1 MKPSLRARRLRL
13 VIAPGATVSALYQ
26 KASSASALLVL
37 AHGAGA
43 GMSHPFMVA
52 MADLLAEAGVST
64 LRFQFPYM
72 EAGSKRPDRP
82 AKAHAAIRAA
92 VKKAA
97 KLAPGVR
104 LFAGG
109 KSFGGRMTSQAQALE
124 PLPNVRGLVFLGF
137 PLHPPEKPSIERA
150 EHLLDVR
157 IPQLFIQGTRD
168 GLAQPALLRGVI
180 RRLGRRATF
189 WPVKDADH
197 SFGVL
202 VRSGR
207 NNQEVLS
214 EIAEVLGKWIKAGKL
229 AKRPARRRSKA
240 VC

>member
-1 MKPSLRARRLRL
+1 MKPLKARRLSLR
-13 VIAPGATVSALYQ
+13 VMPGATVSALYQ
-26 KASSASALLVL
+26 QAPRASALLVL

-43 GMSHPFMVA
+43 GMSHPFLTAVT
-52 MADLLAEAGVST
+52 DLLAERGVST

-82 AKAHAAIRAA
+82 VTAHAAVRAA

-97 KLAPGVR
+97 KLAPALP

-137 PLHPPEKPSIERA
+137 PLHLPDKPSVERA

-157 IPQLFIQGTRD
+157 IPQLFVQGTLD
-168 GLAQPALLRGVI
+168 ALAQPALLRGVV
-180 RRLGRRATF
+180 RRLGKRARL

-207 NNQEVLS
+207 NPQEVLA
-214 EIAEVLGKWIKAGKL
+214 EIAQVLTTWIKGKISD
-229 AKRPARRRSKA
+229 RSSARVRRKA
-240 VC
+240 VTR